1 LVKAAIGIRP
11 AARTLPCRLGAG
23 GKQGEM
29 VVAQQSAKNASGSG
43 RRRRLSLEDWT
54 EAGLQLLVTEGRGAV
69 KISRLCAELGVTK
82 GSFYWHFSDIDELM
96 NAIATRYCSHDNDAA
111 RGLSSIEELPV
122 RERLARMATMLV
134 DDRAW
139 AAEAAVRDWARTDPR
154 VARSV
159 RDLMAAVEKSFRE
172 LGFDADEARVRAG
185 TLVYAG
191 IGFVYGRDSLTSP
204 TVDEIQEL
212 LAILTRR

>member
-1 LVKAAIGIRP
+1 
-11 AARTLPCRLGAG
+11 
-23 GKQGEM
+23 M
-29 VVAQQSAKNASGSG
+29 AQQPAKGAAGSG

-54 EAGLQLLVTEGRGAV
+54 EAGLQLLVTEGLGAV
-69 KISRLCAELGVTK
+69 KISRLCTELGVTK

-96 NAIATRYCSHDNDAA
+96 KAIATHYCSQDNDAA
-111 RGLSSIEELPV
+111 RGLTSIEELPV

-154 VARSV
+154 VAESV
-159 RDLMAAVEKSFRE
+159 RALDQRIMAVVESAFRE
-172 LGFDADEARVRAG
+172 LGFDAGAARVRAG

-191 IGFVYGRDSLTSP
+191 IGFVYGRDSLTTP

-212 LAILTRR
+212 LAVLTRQ